1 MRLNR
6 SFLTLGLVFLFTNVA
21 ESQQF
26 DGQVILSAARSELIV
41 GERLQLHAAGL
52 TGGSIVNTGF
62 DWYSSDENVLSI
74 SDTGLVMGLG
84 VGNSW
89 VTAGLNG
96 RWNSMNVQVLPLRI
110 ELGSVAGNVVEGDT
124 IQLQANAID
133 LNGAPIPDANFEW
146 ETSGPNGYYTRTA
159 WTSDTGLFYAV
170 AEGRV
175 TVKASIPFWGAQQG
189 QTERLTVSTEIIIER
204 RKEFRL
210 TRLVAT
216 DPLTQSFQLLPG
228 QEPSLSVNDAGQIA
242 LISGLDGLTA
252 GLLRYEGGNWDVL
265 ASAGAPGAFPQ
276 SYVWGFNG
284 TAINNNGVVLTKT
297 RTRGNS
303 SHLVTASR
311 SGTQIVLVEGQTQ
324 GSFQQIRNFTIDRNS
339 LNDRGD
345 IVFRGT
351 YDLPGGAWDQDGI
364 FKLSDGQL
372 QTVWGATLPLAEFP
386 DGFNIDYNFG
396 VDAAGT
402 AYFRVNYQGADALYS
417 ADGMSAPRKII
428 MTGDTL
434 PDGSVA
440 GRINGLAVAGNG
452 TLAFDLNIE
461 NQGRV
466 PAVYNASTG
475 IRTMSPEELRSFD
488 RIYSINN
495 RGEVVFNGD
504 VGDGGGF
511 IRWDGTTS
519 ASVLLWDDPIGEA
532 RVRSQRDAVITSNGT
547 IYAWIETTDS
557 RFVVVEATSSTPLF
571 QARDLINATAS
582 LNFLSFVPG
591 ALNGNPMIYTGGEPV
606 AIHEVASTGLI
617 RSWIPGQT
625 ERDSPQSGD
634 LSSATRNPQGDLY
647 FAAGDGFFRNGNPVE
662 TIFEYSDRFSYGLF
676 RSTQL
681 DWTSS
686 WFEGG
691 NYFAANDAGMLVWK
705 SWSEDHHKLVSMG
718 GGPSQVLASF
728 GGSDPTVASSGE
740 SFAGL
745 YWEGG
750 TDSAIAVDDSGRI
763 MANIQTLEGDG
774 GAYLWENKTWNP
786 VAVLNETTVNGTTI
800 SWVEGLRAAGNKFYA
815 VFNTVLGGPILA
827 EYSPT
832 GWIPIVQ
839 TGGSMPNGAE
849 IYWID
854 RDFEVNRRGDVAF
867 VLNINGGTVIVQR
880 NSDGVMR
887 VVYRAGEA
895 TEDGD
900 RFRPWR
906 PFDIELRDDGTLYF
920 IGINLLDKNVLYKA
934 EPLF

>member
-1 MRLNR
+1 M
-6 SFLTLGLVFLFTNVA
+6 
-21 ESQQF
+21 
-26 DGQVILSAARSELIV
+26 
-41 GERLQLHAAGL
+41 
-52 TGGSIVNTGF
+52 
-62 DWYSSDENVLSI
+62 
-74 SDTGLVMGLG
+74 
-84 VGNSW
+84 
-89 VTAGLNG
+89 
-96 RWNSMNVQVLPLRI
+96 
-110 ELGSVAGNVVEGDT
+110 
-124 IQLQANAID
+124 
-133 LNGAPIPDANFEW
+133 NFEW

-159 WTSDTGLFYAV
+159 WISNTGLFYAV

-228 QEPSLSVNDAGQIA
+228 QQPGLSVNDAGQIA

-265 ASAGAPGAFPQ
+265 ASAGTPGAFPQ

-303 SHLVTASR
+303 SHLVTASQ

-324 GSFQQIRNFTIDRNS
+324 GSFQQIRNFTIDRDS

-351 YDLPGGAWDQDGI
+351 YDLPGGVWDQDGI
-364 FKLSDGQL
+364 FKLSDGRL
-372 QTVWGATLPLAEFP
+372 QVVWGVTLPLAEFP
-386 DGFNIDYNFG
+386 DGFGIEYDFG
-396 VDAAGT
+396 VDEAGT
-402 AYFRVNYQGADALYS
+402 AYFRVSYQGTDALYS
-417 ADGMSAPRKII
+417 ADGLSAPRKII

-434 PDGSVA
+434 PDGSTA
-440 GRINGLAVAGNG
+440 GRIRGLAVAPNG
-452 TLAFDLNIE
+452 TLAFDLDID

-466 PAVYNASTG
+466 PAIYSASTG
-475 IRTMSPEELRSFD
+475 IRTMSPGELRSFD

-519 ASVLLWDDPIGEA
+519 ASVLLWDDPVGEA
-532 RVRSQRDAVITSNGT
+532 RVRSHRDAVITSNGK

-634 LSSATRNPQGDLY
+634 LSSATRSPGAIFTSLPGMAS
-647 FAAGDGFFRNGNPVE
+647 FAMEAVWKPSSNIRP
-662 TIFEYSDRFSYGLF
+662 GLP
-676 RSTQL
+676 T
-681 DWTSS
+681 TSS
-686 WFEGG
+686 GRP
-691 NYFAANDAGMLVWK
+691 
-705 SWSEDHHKLVSMG
+705 SWTGRRVGLKAETTSPQTMPECWS
-718 GGPSQVLASF
+718 GGP
-728 GGSDPTVASSGE
+728 
-740 SFAGL
+740 
-745 YWEGG
+745 
-750 TDSAIAVDDSGRI
+750 
-763 MANIQTLEGDG
+763 
-774 GAYLWENKTWNP
+774 
-786 VAVLNETTVNGTTI
+786 
-800 SWVEGLRAAGNKFYA
+800 GLRITTN
-815 VFNTVLGGPILA
+815 
-827 EYSPT
+827 
-832 GWIPIVQ
+832 
-839 TGGSMPNGAE
+839 
-849 IYWID
+849 
-854 RDFEVNRRGDVAF
+854 
-867 VLNINGGTVIVQR
+867 
-880 NSDGVMR
+880 
-887 VVYRAGEA
+887 
-895 TEDGD
+895 
-900 RFRPWR
+900 
-906 PFDIELRDDGTLYF
+906 
-920 IGINLLDKNVLYKA
+920 
-934 EPLF
+934 